1 MANLGLAARVKA
13 KYKDNQDDYISMVGN
28 LDIADEIKAL
38 NKVLMD
44 ISIKLYNN
52 AHKGVNVSDFKE
64 LSERIDLDE
73 DEMCIKNLIRICDFN
88 GLIMNL
94 GKFSDFVKQRKENN
108 RIIGNLK

>member
-38 NKVLMD
+38 NKILMD

-52 AHKGVNVSDFKE
+52 AHKGVNV
-64 LSERIDLDE
+64 
-73 DEMCIKNLIRICDFN
+73 CDFN